1 MGINML
7 RLSGIDATTHI
18 KTHRTE
24 TIVIGIS
31 ANTENDNS
39 DAMKRVGAADDLI
52 AVSLPRGG
60 GRQILGKPSVD
71 ARIAELGKSAVRR
84 WNTEC
89 YRQSSMTVD
98 EV

>member
-1 MGINML
+1 MSRM
-7 RLSGIDATTHI
+7 SGIDATTHI

-31 ANTENDNS
+31 ANAENDNS
-39 DAMKRVGAADDLI
+39 DAMKRVGAAADLI
-52 AVSLPRGG
+52 AVALPIGC
-60 GRQILGKPSVD
+60 GRQILGNPSVD

-84 WNTEC
+84 WSTEC
-89 YRQSSMTVD
+89 YRQSSMTVG

>member
-1 MGINML
+1 ML
-7 RLSGIDATTHI
+7 RMCGIDATTHI
-18 KTHRTE
+18 KTYRTE

-31 ANTENDNS
+31 LNTEDDNS
-39 DAMKRVGAADDLI
+39 DAMKRVGAAADLI

-71 ARIAELGKSAVRR
+71 PRMAELGKSAVRR
-84 WNTEC
+84 WNTQC
-89 YRQSSMTVD
+89 YRQSSMTVG